1 MNKETVKE
9 NQEIKNKPFMSVN
22 AQVEGAF
29 MAVFSIIIGLLT
41 LNPLFFLF
49 TFLGPLPSMLLVLRR
64 GVKAGFL
71 GALVAGCVFSI
82 LTGLEN
88 GIVFIIQYNLV
99 GLAMGMAIKTKW
111 SPGKILVIG
120 TITSTAGVILITFI
134 GFFLMGIEIQ
144 PVLQEGRES
153 YIEIFKTLN
162 VDAAQ
167 IEEFNKVL
175 DIVTADVK
183 ILIMGLFITA
193 VYISFPYILFVYI
206 LSQKILKRV
215 GHDLTP
221 FAPFKLWRIP
231 WYYSWLLI
239 GAFIFL
245 WKSNST
251 MNFWFFAGMWILFSS
266 MIIYFIPGASVGYF
280 FIDKLT
286 APKFAKILLLI
297 SLIFILGNMFSFLGL
312 FDSWWDL
319 RRLDVKN
326 DEKKE
331 EKTTKKGGEG

>member
-1 MNKETVKE
+1 
-9 NQEIKNKPFMSVN
+9 
-22 AQVEGAF
+22 
-29 MAVFSIIIGLLT
+29 
-41 LNPLFFLF
+41 
-49 TFLGPLPSMLLVLRR
+49 MLLVLRR

-111 SPGKILVIG
+111 STGKILLIG
-120 TITSTAGVILITFI
+120 TITSTTGVILITFI
-134 GFFLMGIEIQ
+134 GLFIMGIEIQ

-153 YIEIFKTLN
+153 YLEIFKTLD
-162 VDAAQ
+162 VPGEQ

-175 DIVTADVK
+175 DIVTSDVK
-183 ILIMGLFITA
+183 ILIMGLLITA
-193 VYISFPYILFVYI
+193 LYISFPYILFVYI
-206 LSQKILKRV
+206 VSQKILKRV
-215 GHDLTP
+215 GHDLPP

-239 GAFIFL
+239 AAFIFL
-245 WKSNST
+245 WKNNNT
-251 MNFWFFAGMWILFSS
+251 MNFYFFAGMWILFSA
-266 MIIYFIPGASVGYF
+266 MIIYFLPGASVAYF

-297 SLIFILGNMFSFLGL
+297 SLIFILSNMFSFLGL

-319 RRLDVKN
+319 RRLDIRKEEKKE

-331 EKTTKKGGEG
+331 KDEKPEK